1 MSLMNVLQQLLSS
14 GGSALGEV
22 GKRAGG
28 KKDLLT
34 GAVAGGALA
43 LLLGSKSGRKLGG
56 GALKYGGVAALG
68 AMAFQAYSRW
78 QQQQAAAKSTTATQP
93 ALLPAQTI
101 DRLPPA
107 QAEPHAR
114 AMLAS
119 LIAAAKS
126 DGHLDERERGIV
138 DAELQRLGDD
148 PATRQWLEAEFRKP
162 IDPAGVAALVTT
174 PEMAAEVYLASLIV
188 VDDRTAMERAYL
200 DELARQLKLDA
211 SLKADLE
218 ARAAAG

>member
-1 MSLMNVLQQLLSS
+1 MGLMNVLDQLLGS
-14 GGSALGEV
+14 GGNAMGEI
-22 GKRAGG
+22 GRRAGG

-43 LLLGSKSGRKLGG
+43 LLLGSKRGRSLGG
-56 GALKYGGVAALG
+56 TALKFGGVAALG
-68 AMAFQAYSRW
+68 AMACQAYSRW
-78 QQQQAAAKSTTATQP
+78 QQQQAAAKSTTANPP
-93 ALLPAQTI
+93 AQRPVQTI

-148 PATRQWLEAEFRKP
+148 PATRQWLEAELRKP
-162 IDPAGVAALVTT
+162 IDPAGVAAMVTT

-200 DELARQLKLDA
+200 DELARQLKLDPT
-211 SLKADLE
+211 LKADLE
-218 ARAAAG
+218 ARAASG